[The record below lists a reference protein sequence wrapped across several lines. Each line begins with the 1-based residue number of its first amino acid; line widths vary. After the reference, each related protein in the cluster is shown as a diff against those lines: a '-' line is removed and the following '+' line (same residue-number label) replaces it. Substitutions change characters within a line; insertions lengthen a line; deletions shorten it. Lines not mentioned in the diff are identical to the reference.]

1 MVLSSSAGYLVDSD
15 SAYFRQLVLFA
26 TLISITVP
34 GLPILDPKQVGGKTC
49 TGWPIRRVWTVR
61 LHRQRCDAGT

>member
-26 TLISITVP
+26 TLISITVRGP
-34 GLPILDPKQVGGKTC
+34 LTLDPKQAGGKAC
-49 TGWPIRRVWTVR
+49 TRAPIRRVSTVR